1 MQGVR
6 AKAGVRPAEATVE
19 AVYAAAPEAARLVAE
34 LCAEEIAAFGYPLP
48 GARGTG

>member
-1 MQGVR
+1 
-6 AKAGVRPAEATVE
+6 VRPAEATVE

-34 LCAEEIAAFGYPLP
+34 LCAEEIAVFGYPLP